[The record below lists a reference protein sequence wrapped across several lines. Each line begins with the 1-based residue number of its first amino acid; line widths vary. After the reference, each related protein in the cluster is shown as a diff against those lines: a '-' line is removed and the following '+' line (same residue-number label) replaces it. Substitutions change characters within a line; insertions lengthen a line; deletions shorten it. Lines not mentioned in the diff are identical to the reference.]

1 MLQGSSG
8 CGRGPNASTGRR
20 TPMEGIEGIT
30 DWLKRRPRNAVVAEH
45 VHDIAVTS
53 SRLPDTRH
61 RVQHIGFGVEQA
73 LNRDPRG
80 WVRSGPRTA
89 RAWVPGWLARKRCQ
103 TRWDFPRDR
112 PLSSPRVRSRYSM
125 ILRHLQ
131 APSAAVRDH
140 SIQSTNCAPRPWHS
154 R

>member
-1 MLQGSSG
+1 
-8 CGRGPNASTGRR
+8 
-20 TPMEGIEGIT
+20 MEGIEGIT

-73 LNRDPRG
+73 LNRDPRVRVA
-80 WVRSGPRTA
+80 VRSAHRESMGA
-89 RAWVPGWLARKRCQ
+89 GLVGAEAMSN
-103 TRWDFPRDR
+103 
-112 PLSSPRVRSRYSM
+112 PLGFSQGSPPQLPRVRSRYSL

-131 APSAAVRDH
+131 PPSAAVRDH